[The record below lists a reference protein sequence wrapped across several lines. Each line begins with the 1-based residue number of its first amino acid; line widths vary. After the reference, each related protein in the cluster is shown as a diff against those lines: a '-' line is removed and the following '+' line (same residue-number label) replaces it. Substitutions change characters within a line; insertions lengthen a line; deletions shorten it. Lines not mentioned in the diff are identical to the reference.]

1 MKKDQ
6 FLSMIKPD
14 SGKNKYEIYYYS
26 ILYMFAN
33 NNIYHV
39 YTYFDY
45 FNNDRYK
52 ICIKEINIT
61 PDLQK
66 YINSKFFKFKYSSST
81 INNGLI
87 KTFNEWFVS
96 NPKYLFNNTLL
107 SANETTDHLSS
118 LLNSTEFEILVEKNI
133 FIDNFLKI
141 GKLDS
146 INERSLNNI
155 LTENDKT
162 FLKDNSTN
170 VSTKVLRQDEIH
182 IWYATIDCSTNMFK
196 CDTLIATNGMNL
208 AIKKYFNVSYLSQIS
223 SLTKLDVRYRDIYV
237 NFDIFEKDIKNIK
250 YITVDKDHVSI
261 FYKRHKL
268 KFYYSHNSTNETI
281 WRKIRNILEEKKY
294 LTDVEKLEYE
304 ITGKMKIWI
313 AKK

>member
-14 SGKNKYEIYYYS
+14 GGKYDSYYYT
-26 ILYMFAN
+26 ILYLIAN

-45 FNNDRYK
+45 FNANRRK
-52 ICIKEINIT
+52 LCIKEISIT

-66 YINSKFFKFKYSSST
+66 YINSKFFKFKYLSSV
-81 INNGLI
+81 INNGLV
-87 KTFNEWFVS
+87 KTFKEWFIL
-96 NPKYLFNNTLL
+96 NPEYLFGNTLL
-107 SANETTDHLSS
+107 SANETTDQLSS
-118 LLNSTEFEILVEKNI
+118 LLGNTEFEILVEKNI

-141 GKLDS
+141 GKSDT
-146 INERSLNNI
+146 IHECGLNNI

-170 VSTKVLRQDEIH
+170 VITSDLRQDEMH
-182 IWYATIDCSTNMFK
+182 IWYAEIDRSTNMFK

-208 AIKKYFNVSYLSQIS
+208 AVKKYFNVSYLSQLP
-223 SLTKLDVRYRDIYV
+223 SLTKLDAGYRDIYA

-250 YITVDKDHVSI
+250 YIVVDKDYVSI
-261 FYKRHKL
+261 FYKRNKL
-268 KFYYSHNSTNETI
+268 KFYYSHNSPNEII
-281 WRKIRNILEEKKY
+281 WKKIRNILEEKKY

>member
-14 SGKNKYEIYYYS
+14 GGKNKYELYYYS
-26 ILYMFAN
+26 ILYMIAN
-33 NNIYHV
+33 NNMYHV

-45 FNNDRYK
+45 FNPDRHK
-52 ICIKEINIT
+52 ICIKEISIT

-66 YINSKFFKFKYSSST
+66 YINSKFFKFKYLLSA
-81 INNGLI
+81 INNGLV
-87 KTFNEWFVS
+87 KTFKEGYIS
-96 NPKYLFNNTLL
+96 NPKYLFGNTLL
-107 SANETTDHLSS
+107 NANETVDQLSS
-118 LLNSTEFEILVEKNI
+118 LLGSTEFEILVEKNI

-141 GKLDS
+141 GKSGS
-146 INERSLNNI
+146 IHECSLNNI

-170 VSTKVLRQDEIH
+170 VSTRDLRQDEIH
-182 IWYATIDCSTNMFK
+182 IWYAEIDCSTNMFK
-196 CDTLIATNGMNL
+196 CDTLLATNGMNL
-208 AIKKYFNVSYLSQIS
+208 AVKKYFNVSYLSQLP
-223 SLTKLDVRYRDIYV
+223 SLTKLDARYRDIYV

-250 YITVDKDHVSI
+250 YIVVDKNYVSI
-261 FYKRHKL
+261 FYKRNKL
-268 KFYYSHNSTNETI
+268 KFYYSYNSINEII
-281 WRKIRNILEEKKY
+281 WKKIRNILEEKKY
-294 LTDVEKLEYE
+294 ITDVEKLEYE